1 MSQCPQKYCTER
13 PQGKSRVKQLLR
25 RGARISTQVQQ
36 GYDPQTIHYSLAG
49 PSEVFGTTVLRNTG
63 KDLVYGCTHLWWEQ
77 VPWVGVLAKAGKER
91 FQNHRWPLDPLSLVI
106 WRYSICE
113 YPSTWSLFPTLTHS
127 TFSPRQ
133 VRAADRY
140 ATRMALR
147 HSNAMPRTGLSTF
160 PPVLL
165 SCPVPLPNEWHC
177 RLLGF
182 QVQTPHHV

>member
-1 MSQCPQKYCTER
+1 MAFRLGHHCSQEHRER
-13 PQGKSRVKQLLR
+13 FGLWMHTSLMGAGSLSGCVGKSRE
-25 RGARISTQVQQ
+25 GEIPESQVAS
-36 GYDPQTIHYSLAG
+36 GSPVPCYLEIFYS
-49 PSEVFGTTVLRNTG
+49 
-63 KDLVYGCTHLWWEQ
+63 
-77 VPWVGVLAKAGKER
+77 
-91 FQNHRWPLDPLSLVI
+91 
-106 WRYSICE
+106 CE

-177 RLLGF
+177 HLLGF